1 MLNKRLVH
9 VKHLMLTYKW
19 KVLNLQNTPQLK
31 LHLTSLHIK
40 ELASPPDHSLFQVK
54 LLKLSNNLNLP
65 PTYPDKRSSLQL
77 KEQYRAS
84 INLIGNSMK
93 ANFWIDHLKHFVI
106 TTKWDSRLW
115 TNIVILPRSLKIY
128 QWIFLLLTW

>member
-1 MLNKRLVH
+1 MLNKRLDH

-19 KVLNLQNTPQLK
+19 KVLSLQNIRQLK

-40 ELASPPDHSLFQVK
+40 ELVFLPDHSLFQVK
-54 LLKLSNNLNLP
+54 LLKLSNNRNLLLI
-65 PTYPDKRSSLQL
+65 YSDKRGSLQL
-77 KEQYRAS
+77 KEQFKAY
-84 INLIGNSMK
+84 INLTGNLMK
-93 ANFWIDHLKHFVI
+93 TNFWINRLRHFVI

-115 TNIVILPRSLKIY
+115 TNIVILPRSLKTY